1 MTINNYIIPK
11 DYSASRL
18 DRWLRKHF
26 PGLSQGEIEIAL
38 RKGKI
43 KVNNNKVKSSYRI
56 NTKDKISISSQL
68 THMYNTNKNTYK
80 KSSKD
85 QIDNMLIYSDD
96 ELLVLNKPHGI
107 AVQGGSKIKKHID
120 GLLQSSFKNI
130 QPRLVHR
137 LDKDTSGVLLVALNR
152 KIADYLSYSFREK
165 KISKYYWAITYG
177 NFTKKRG
184 IIDKEIKKKN
194 SFSYYSALTEFTNY
208 MNINSKMNFMI
219 YKPITGRNHQIRIHS
234 KELGIPILGDKRYGN
249 NTFKDEKLHLH
260 SRSIEFYHPNGK
272 KMYFEAKLPPHMEEK
287 WKQYKLPYDVN
298 L

>member
-1 MTINNYIIPK
+1 MSNDIYIVSE
-11 DYSASRL
+11 DFSTSRL

-38 RKGKI
+38 RKGNI
-43 KVNNNKVKSSYRI
+43 KVNNNKVKSNYRI

-68 THMYNTNKNTYK
+68 RSANVKSKNTYD

-85 QIDNMLIYSDD
+85 QIDSMLIYSDD
-96 ELLVLNKPHGI
+96 ELLVLNKPNGI
-107 AVQGGSKIKKHID
+107 AVQGGTKIKKHID

-130 QPRLVHR
+130 DPRLVHR

-165 KISKYYWAITYG
+165 KIKKYYWAITYG
-177 NFTKKRG
+177 NFNKKRG
-184 IIDKEIKKKN
+184 MIDKKIKKKN
-194 SFSYYSALTEFTNY
+194 SYSYYSALTEYTNY
-208 MNINSKMNFMI
+208 KNINNKMNFMI

-287 WKQYKLPYDVN
+287 WKKYKLPYDVN